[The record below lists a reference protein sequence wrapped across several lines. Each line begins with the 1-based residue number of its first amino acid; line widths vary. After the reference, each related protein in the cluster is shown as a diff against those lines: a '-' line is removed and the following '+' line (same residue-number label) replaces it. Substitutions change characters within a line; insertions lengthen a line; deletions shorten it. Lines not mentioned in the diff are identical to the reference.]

1 MTNIK
6 RGDIYTCIHSKEK
19 CVINNVIKK
28 GKGYQISFIPDG
40 YEYALLTSKTQFL
53 KEYHQ

>member
-1 MTNIK
+1 MSEIK
-6 RGDIYTCIHSKEK
+6 SGDIYTCIHSKEK

-28 GKGYQISFIPDG
+28 GKGHQISFIPDG
-40 YEYALLTSKTQFL
+40 YEYTLLTSKTQFL